1 MNKDYVPWRRFDNLF
16 SLIISYKGSA
26 MQIPVPKAKKVT
38 GNFYENIKVFIKK
51 LKTKLRKSSPR
62 KRVRCISDFCTT
74 IRLHTN
80 HASWKKIQGTK
91 FPWVCIFII
100 IKWLSLLWSKKVE
113 WSFSASMR
121 TWVGTSKGM
130 DGY

>member
-1 MNKDYVPWRRFDNLF
+1 
-16 SLIISYKGSA
+16 

-80 HASWKKIQGTK
+80 HASWKKIQSTK
-91 FPWVCIFII
+91 CPRVCNSSLYNGCLLIGVR
-100 IKWLSLLWSKKVE
+100 KLSDRLK
-113 WSFSASMR
+113 SASMR
-121 TWVGTSKGM
+121 T
-130 DGY
+130 